1 MRNVLAVFLAAVAA
15 VCGAFAWAGFRV
27 DGFLGHPDEIKQL
40 YGPVIDDPQV
50 RERLTKNANETL
62 FQNINVQ
69 NSELERLLEEPLGK
83 VVNTVLDTPEA
94 HSAWLQSLD
103 ESRAAYVDQVRS
115 GHASAGDIPLIL
127 DPFAKQVNRKVDQV
141 LDQSTEQ
148 VPGLRS
154 VIPKSGAVFGDQWRM
169 RFSITEQIPISAV
182 GIPML
187 TMQVQQSAH
196 WEAYAVVSAASFI
209 LALLIARRRA
219 VPFVAAGVVALAFGA
234 LVLGLT
240 GMLDT
245 SARVVSE
252 PLARPFILGIRDVTS
267 SIGLPVT
274 AAGGG
279 LLVLGLIGLAVG
291 RARRRS
297 VEY

>member
-27 DGFLGHPDEIKQL
+27 DGFLDHPDEIKQL

-62 FQNINVQ
+62 FQNIKLQ

-94 HSAWLQSLD
+94 HEAWLQSLD

-115 GHASAGDIPLIL
+115 GQASAGDIPLIL
-127 DPFAKQVNRKVDQV
+127 DPFAKQVNRKVEQA

-154 VIPKSGAVFGDQWRM
+154 VLPKSGAVFGDQWRM

-234 LVLGLT
+234 VVLGLT

-252 PLARPFILGIRDVTS
+252 PLARPFILGIRDVAS